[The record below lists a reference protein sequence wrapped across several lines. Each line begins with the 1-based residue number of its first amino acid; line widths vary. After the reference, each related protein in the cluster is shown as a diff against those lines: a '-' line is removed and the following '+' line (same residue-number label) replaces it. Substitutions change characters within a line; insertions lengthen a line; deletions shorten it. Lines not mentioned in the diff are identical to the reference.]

1 MNVQERIRCL
11 ISVSVGTLA
20 MLACFAA
27 LAQPYPA
34 KQIEF
39 VVHTAP
45 GGGTDLFARVVTEI
59 LQKEKILA
67 QPLLVANRTGGGGAV
82 AFNHIKTRRGDPYSV
97 LTVATGSLLT
107 NAART
112 DLGLGLENYTPLA
125 FFALDPQAIMVAA
138 DSKFATFKDLIEAA
152 RKQPDTIVCAVTSP
166 GGSGRLA
173 LYMLE
178 KATGTKFR
186 FVSFKGGGDA
196 VLAVLGGHVQFTTEN
211 VSEAFASIEAKT
223 MRVLAMTTEKRLVQ
237 MPDIP
242 TLTELGTRVQV
253 GTGRGFAMPAGVP
266 KEAAAVMEAALEK
279 AHKSKA
285 WQEFSHKNVF
295 ENRWMGSAQFAAYL
309 AQRQAEMQDFLQS
322 IGLGAKP

>member
-1 MNVQERIRCL
+1 MEIRTSTRCL
-11 ISVSVGTLA
+11 VT
-20 MLACFAA
+20 MLAGAGLAVAA
-27 LAQPYPA
+27 AAASAQGYPT
-34 KQIEF
+34 KSIEF

-45 GGGTDLFARVVTEI
+45 GGGTDLFARVVTDI
-59 LQKEKILA
+59 LQKEKLLP

-82 AFNHIKTRRGDPYSV
+82 AFNHIKNRRGDPYSV

-112 DLGLGLENYTPLA
+112 ELGLGLGNYTPLA
-125 FFALDPQAIMVAA
+125 FFALDPQAVMVVA

-152 RKQPDTIVCAVTSP
+152 RRQPDTIVCAVTSP

-173 LYMLE
+173 LYMIE

-211 VSEAFASIEAKT
+211 VSEAFASIEAKQ
-223 MRVLAMTTEKRLVQ
+223 MRVLGMTTERRLAQ

-242 TLTELGTRVQV
+242 TLAELGTPVQV

-266 KEAAAVMEAALEK
+266 KEAAAVMETALEK

-285 WQEFSHKNVF
+285 WQEFAHKNVF
-295 ENRWMGSAQFAAYL
+295 ENRWMNSAQFAAYL
-309 AQRQAEMQDFLQS
+309 AQRQQEMQDFLQS